1 MRFMSFS
8 YRWEDVIKLA
18 RVVVEGQLPKPYQPA
33 TVEKKDCFPPLLAYE
48 HKYNYKLKFLTDYNV
63 MIFHPLTV
71 TNLVVCLVVLTEVA
85 AIRRRFGGMD
95 ASFGVFHRGRHSGEQ
110 SDSSGARSVG
120 VSDSV
125 AIDAE
130 EEGGP
135 GVRLA
140 ADASAESEAQGR
152 GCGQV
157 WESCGEGA
165 VSCICGDCVGDGW

>member
-1 MRFMSFS
+1 MSFS

-85 AIRRRFGGMD
+85 AIRRRLG
-95 ASFGVFHRGRHSGEQ
+95 
-110 SDSSGARSVG
+110 
-120 VSDSV
+120 
-125 AIDAE
+125 
-130 EEGGP
+130 
-135 GVRLA
+135 
-140 ADASAESEAQGR
+140 
-152 GCGQV
+152 
-157 WESCGEGA
+157 
-165 VSCICGDCVGDGW
+165 